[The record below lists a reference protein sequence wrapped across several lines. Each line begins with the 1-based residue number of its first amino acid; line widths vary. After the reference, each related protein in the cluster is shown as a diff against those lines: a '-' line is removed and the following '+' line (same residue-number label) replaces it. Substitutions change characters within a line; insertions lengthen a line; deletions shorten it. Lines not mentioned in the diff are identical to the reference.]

1 MITRSNEKERT
12 DAKKKEIIPFSL
24 KQILTN
30 YFSYV
35 IIII

>member
-24 KQILTN
+24 KQILT
-30 YFSYV
+30 
-35 IIII
+35 I